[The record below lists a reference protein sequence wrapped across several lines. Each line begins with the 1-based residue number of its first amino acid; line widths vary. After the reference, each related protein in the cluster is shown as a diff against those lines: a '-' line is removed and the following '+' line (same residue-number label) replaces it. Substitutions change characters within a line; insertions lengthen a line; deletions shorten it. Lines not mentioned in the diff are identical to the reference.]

1 MERIILRFCKSKQ
14 SVEYNLHNLIETNWK
29 NNSKIKYSRTCQDQ
43 MLNEMKEFYLILF
56 RLKEILQENLQVY
69 YNTFENENYSLVGK
83 KYCREQF
90 SKILLSNVSISFFD
104 FDYEKRQHRKR
115 A

>member
-69 YNTFENENYSLVGK
+69 YNTFENENYSLVEK
-83 KYCREQF
+83 
-90 SKILLSNVSISFFD
+90 KILSRTIFQNFTLKHIDINYNV
-104 FDYEKRQHRKR
+104 
-115 A
+115 